1 MKHIH
6 IYLLSVI
13 CFLISCSGNQYTK
26 TTEETRKERSFQFP
40 EIPVMLDTPDS
51 RKAYLCEHYWD
62 NFNFSDTAY
71 IHLPDITE
79 QAIVNF
85 MDLTTQVSKEL
96 SERSISNLYQKAA
109 PHSSMLWYFW
119 ETMSRYWKDPNSPL
133 RHEEMFIRLCRC
145 VGAISQMEEGIKI
158 RASFALSLAEK
169 NQVGHPAIDFTY
181 TTASGKQGQLHA
193 LKAEYILL
201 FFHNPDCETCRE
213 TKDAMKQSAI
223 LQAGISSGK
232 LKVLTL
238 YPDEDVE
245 LWQAHLEELSDEWI
259 NGYDK
264 GQVLTRNALYDL
276 SAIPSFY
283 LLDKNKKVLLKDADW
298 NQVTQLLSVQ

>member
-1 MKHIH
+1 MHFFGLQVLHPIVVVRK
-6 IYLLSVI
+6 YPESVPSARLPI
-13 CFLISCSGNQYTK
+13 ANAKVT
-26 TTEETRKERSFQFP
+26 
-40 EIPVMLDTPDS
+40 
-51 RKAYLCEHYWD
+51 HY
-62 NFNFSDTAY
+62 Y
-71 IHLPDITE
+71 
-79 QAIVNF
+79 
-85 MDLTTQVSKEL
+85 
-96 SERSISNLYQKAA
+96 
-109 PHSSMLWYFW
+109 
-119 ETMSRYWKDPNSPL
+119 
-133 RHEEMFIRLCRC
+133 
-145 VGAISQMEEGIKI
+145 
-158 RASFALSLAEK
+158 
-169 NQVGHPAIDFTY
+169 
-181 TTASGKQGQLHA
+181 
-193 LKAEYILL
+193 
-201 FFHNPDCETCRE
+201 ETCRE

-298 NQVTQLLSVQ
+298 SQVTQLLSVQ

>member
-62 NFNFSDTAY
+62 NFDFSDTAY

-145 VGAISQMEEGIKI
+145 VGSIPQMEEGIKM

-181 TTASGKQGQLHA
+181 TTASIG
-193 LKAEYILL
+193 
-201 FFHNPDCETCRE
+201 
-213 TKDAMKQSAI
+213 
-223 LQAGISSGK
+223 
-232 LKVLTL
+232 
-238 YPDEDVE
+238 
-245 LWQAHLEELSDEWI
+245 
-259 NGYDK
+259 
-264 GQVLTRNALYDL
+264 
-276 SAIPSFY
+276 
-283 LLDKNKKVLLKDADW
+283 
-298 NQVTQLLSVQ
+298 